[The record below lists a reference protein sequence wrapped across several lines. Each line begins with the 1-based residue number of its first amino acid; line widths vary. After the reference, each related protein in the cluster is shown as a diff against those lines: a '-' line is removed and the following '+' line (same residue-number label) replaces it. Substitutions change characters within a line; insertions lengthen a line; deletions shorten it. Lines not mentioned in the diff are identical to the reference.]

1 MRSHTGRPQSFFISI
16 SLSSFPESSLPC
28 QPQDADYD
36 ALKEKARN
44 PAVGPSW
51 ILCSHRVLQVVPGP
65 LPLLTAHDGMR
76 TPVVLKM
83 SRSRLGCVRA
93 SGAGGLAKNAVFKPR
108 NSDTVICGKEPWD
121 LQKGLS
127 SPRYYEAQP
136 NLKSANLRKI
146 LLRSNYTEFC

>member
-16 SLSSFPESSLPC
+16 SFSSFPESSLPC

-36 ALKEKARN
+36 ALKEKAKN

-51 ILCSHRVLQVVPGP
+51 LLCSHRVLQVVPGP

-93 SGAGGLAKNAVFKPR
+93 SRGGL
-108 NSDTVICGKEPWD
+108 
-121 LQKGLS
+121 QKMQCS
-127 SPRYYEAQP
+127 
-136 NLKSANLRKI
+136 NLEI
-146 LLRSNYTEFC
+146 LTQ